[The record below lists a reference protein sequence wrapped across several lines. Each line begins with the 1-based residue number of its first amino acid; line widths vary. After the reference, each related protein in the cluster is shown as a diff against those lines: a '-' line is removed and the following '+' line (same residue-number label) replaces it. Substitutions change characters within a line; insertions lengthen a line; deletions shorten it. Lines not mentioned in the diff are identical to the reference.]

1 MRGRSNENKTEHR
14 FIFRSKWTG
23 SGPYSPRAG
32 RVDGVRGGTGGRVGP
47 RWSLGGSGPLGAVG
61 GRAGGEG
68 GREEGEKGCLSQPTG
83 VRYHSWPNP
92 LVQYCTVSSAQLS
105 PYSTQHSPNCDHVV
119 IWNFTLDLL
128 LLNLSLIHCVCNFFL
143 IFGAFCA

>member
-1 MRGRSNENKTEHR
+1 MAV
-14 FIFRSKWTG
+14 F
-23 SGPYSPRAG
+23 GPRSPRAG

-92 LVQYCTVSSAQLS
+92 LVLYCGTQRKFWAGSSSLS
-105 PYSTQHSPNCDHVV
+105 TSALRH
-119 IWNFTLDLL
+119 W
-128 LLNLSLIHCVCNFFL
+128 
-143 IFGAFCA
+143 

>member
-32 RVDGVRGGTGGRVGP
+32 RVDGVCGGTWGRVGP

-92 LVQYCTVSSAQLS
+92 LVLYTQKHTVQYC
-105 PYSTQHSPNCDHVV
+105 STSTTSQNDRMTQESIRRSWVKSKC
-119 IWNFTLDLL
+119 
-128 LLNLSLIHCVCNFFL
+128 FF
-143 IFGAFCA
+143 IFVYKSGYKIICLTH